1 MTKIK
6 KSEKP
11 DVEVQQILDVL
22 AKYRRTHKKAQIDV
36 RRRHEVSIRIRII
49 DTDFR
54 GLNRV
59 EREPEVL
66 KLLKKLPDE
75 VYADITMLLLLTP
88 EEVPNS
94 FANLEFEN
102 SIPSPPI

>member
-1 MTKIK
+1 MTKIE
-6 KSEKP
+6 KSKKP

-22 AKYRRTHKKAQIDV
+22 AKYGRTHKKAQIDV

-49 DTDFR
+49 DPDFR

-88 EEVPNS
+88 EEAPNS

-102 SIPSPPI
+102 PIPSPPI